1 MTVSA
6 SQTVPRRAAKAGDRR
21 FHLQSLTAEALA
33 ARTRNGLTPGIAELR
48 RRIEGDLT
56 ALARAFVDH
65 TLADGGVHGD
75 RLADPQRQPAPVSIR
90 NRRRRAARLW
100 LNAIVQGKMDRATL
114 DALTSNWLPPLAGV
128 GHQRARALPH
138 GERYIEW
145 IRGAMT
151 AAIFSDPA
159 DNLVPHAYA
168 LHALETVLSV
178 HLGAIRVKQRRAA
191 PRR

>member
-1 MTVSA
+1 
-6 SQTVPRRAAKAGDRR
+6 
-21 FHLQSLTAEALA
+21 
-33 ARTRNGLTPGIAELR
+33 
-48 RRIEGDLT
+48 
-56 ALARAFVDH
+56 
-65 TLADGGVHGD
+65 
-75 RLADPQRQPAPVSIR
+75 
-90 NRRRRAARLW
+90 
-100 LNAIVQGKMDRATL
+100 MDRATL
-114 DALTSNWLPPLAGV
+114 DALASNWLPPLAGV

-178 HLGAIRVKQRRAA
+178 HLGAIRVKPTPGGASALTGGGSGCRRLA
-191 PRR
+191 PARVVVAS